1 LKPGSSGSRAE
12 RATNASS
19 TRKNLI
25 WVIPAEEDMRA
36 STIRFFSV
44 VTALGLL
51 ATACGSNDK
60 TAADTMQG
68 TTITLVTH
76 DSFALSDS
84 TLQTFTEQT
93 GVQVDVLTQGDAGTM
108 VSQSIL
114 SAGNPVGDVMY
125 GIDNTFLQRG
135 LDADL
140 FEPYA
145 PEALD
150 GVPDEFELDS
160 QHRVTPIDFGDVCVN
175 YWTDALAADPP
186 ASLDDLITPAY
197 ADQLVVENP
206 ESSSPG
212 FAFLLATIARYPD
225 WQGYWKSLRD
235 NGVSVAAGWEDA
247 YYGDFT
253 AGGGDRPL
261 VVSYASS
268 PPAEV
273 IYADPPVDSAPTG
286 VVNDT
291 CFRQVEFAGILTG
304 TKHPAAAKALID
316 FMLSP
321 AFQNDIPLN
330 MFVFP
335 VSTSATLP
343 QVFVDNVTV
352 AENPATL
359 DPATI
364 EAHRDEWT
372 SQWVDIV
379 LG

>member
-1 LKPGSSGSRAE
+1 MHRPTTLFA
-12 RATNASS
+12 ATMALALIAS
-19 TRKNLI
+19 
-25 WVIPAEEDMRA
+25 
-36 STIRFFSV
+36 
-44 VTALGLL
+44 
-51 ATACGSNDK
+51 ACGSD
-60 TAADTMQG
+60 TPTVADALDG

-76 DSFALSDS
+76 DSFYLSDG
-84 TLQTFTEQT
+84 TLQSFTDQT
-93 GVQVDVLTQGDAGTM
+93 GVKVELLSSGDAGAM
-108 VSQSIL
+108 VSQSVI
-114 SAGNPVGDVMY
+114 SAGNPVGDVMF

-140 FEPYA
+140 FEPYSS
-145 PEALD
+145 PALAD
-150 GVPDEFELDS
+150 VPDEFELDP

-175 YWTDALAADPP
+175 YWTDALTAAAPVT
-186 ASLDDLITPAY
+186 LDDLVKPDY

-206 ESSSPG
+206 ETSSPG

-225 WQGYWKSLRD
+225 TWPDWWQQMRD
-235 NGVSVAAGWEDA
+235 NGVKVAAGWEDA
-247 YYGDFT
+247 YYSDFT

-273 IYADPPVDSAPTG
+273 IYADPPVDTAPTG

-291 CFRQVEFAGILTG
+291 CFRQIEFAGVLKG
-304 TKHPAAAKALID
+304 TKHPAAARALID

-321 AFQNDIPLN
+321 TFQNDIPLN

-335 VSTSATLP
+335 VSDRATLP
-343 QVFVDNVTV
+343 QVFTDNVTI
-352 AENPATL
+352 ADNQATL

-372 SQWVDIV
+372 AQWTDIV